1 MCATRSPSL
10 VISIEVAEVDAVP
23 LPLVQEGQPS
33 VISLLVAVSDT
44 ILYMDAIS
52 LEMPDEPKNRVFL
65 FVDRIC
71 FGANRVFPRKESLFS
86 EKGEEVQK
94 TEKREGGEAKTD
106 AFIFMSFWG
115 STK

>member
-1 MCATRSPSL
+1 MNPG
-10 VISIEVAEVDAVP
+10 AEPV
-23 LPLVQEGQPS
+23 
-33 VISLLVAVSDT
+33 
-44 ILYMDAIS
+44 
-52 LEMPDEPKNRVFL
+52 KKRVFL